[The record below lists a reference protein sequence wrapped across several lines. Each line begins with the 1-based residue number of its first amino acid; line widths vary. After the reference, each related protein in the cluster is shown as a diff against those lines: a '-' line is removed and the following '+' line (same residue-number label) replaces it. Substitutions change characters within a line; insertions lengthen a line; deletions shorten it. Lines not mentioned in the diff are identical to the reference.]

1 MTPKTTGWDELH
13 LAENPAVELL
23 QALGYTYVPPE
34 DLDRERASFKET
46 ILTGRL
52 AAALTRLNPWLF
64 GTNVTT
70 AVKAVTQVAAAS
82 LAEANEAVYTSLTYG
97 IALEQ
102 DRGDGRKSH
111 TVTFLDFDKPE
122 RNEWVVTRQ
131 YRVLGPKKHVI
142 PDVVVFVNG
151 LPLAVIEC
159 KSPTIGDTWKA
170 EAVKQLRRYQE
181 ADTRWK
187 DQGAPRLFEAA
198 QVLIGTCGEQAVYG
212 TVGTPERFFLA
223 WKEPY
228 PRSVTQFGTE
238 LGRAPT
244 PQDILLYG
252 LLEPRNLL
260 DIVRHFVVFE
270 VDGGRAVRKL
280 TRYRQFIAV
289 NEALRRIR
297 TARTPRARG
306 GIVWAHA
313 GVGEEPDD
321 ALAGAQAAPRRLAA
335 ASDRRHC
342 HRPHQARP
350 ADCRRVYGLRIPEP
364 RAGGQRARPAAH
376 SRAPD
381 RQDGDDHGSE
391 VSGDH
396 ERRGYHGQGVG
407 PPYAVGGRQ
416 HLRHG
421 G

>member
-34 DLDRERASFKET
+34 DLDRERASVKET

-52 AAALTRLNPWLF
+52 AAALTRLNPWLS

-151 LPLAVIEC
+151 LPLAIIEC

-198 QVLIGTCGEQAVYG
+198 QILIGTCGEQAVYG

-228 PRSVTQFGTE
+228 PRSVT
-238 LGRAPT
+238 
-244 PQDILLYG
+244 
-252 LLEPRNLL
+252 
-260 DIVRHFVVFE
+260 
-270 VDGGRAVRKL
+270 
-280 TRYRQFIAV
+280 
-289 NEALRRIR
+289 
-297 TARTPRARG
+297 
-306 GIVWAHA
+306 
-313 GVGEEPDD
+313 
-321 ALAGAQAAPRRLAA
+321 
-335 ASDRRHC
+335 
-342 HRPHQARP
+342 
-350 ADCRRVYGLRIPEP
+350 
-364 RAGGQRARPAAH
+364 
-376 SRAPD
+376 
-381 RQDGDDHGSE
+381 
-391 VSGDH
+391 
-396 ERRGYHGQGVG
+396 
-407 PPYAVGGRQ
+407 
-416 HLRHG
+416 
-421 G
+421 